1 MVGSFRRYHVAAVC
15 PLVLARVSNCRE
27 VLSTSLLRGR
37 RSSDRRFFVVLEHRV
52 ANRDIGPH
60 ADPLDHG
67 AYRFI
72 HSSAIEV
79 FRSFP
84 LVADGHDSL
93 HRRRRLRQSP
103 SMVPTPARADHRRFC
118 GRRLCVYRIENLLFA
133 RCRGHILGP
142 AYEFI
147 RSSCLSP
154 VRDPFMKRRL
164 FNFAMLVWK

>member
-72 HSSAIEV
+72 HRSAIEV

-147 RSSCLSP
+147 RSSCLS
-154 VRDPFMKRRL
+154 L
-164 FNFAMLVWK
+164 CATHL